1 MFVHAPNSRTPQ
13 AEVSGS
19 EGSSKSATANLLLGS
34 NLEYKRLCP
43 KTQNRT
49 DKAPLLLEDELV
61 VMFYSN
67 VREFLF

>member
-1 MFVHAPNSRTPQ
+1 MFVNAPNSRTPQ

-19 EGSSKSATANLLLGS
+19 EGSSRPSTANLMLGS

-49 DKAPLLLEDELV
+49 DKTPLLLEDELV

-67 VREFLF
+67 AGEFSF